1 MTTLVYVPGDAGAL
15 SLGAGE
21 VARAIAEEA
30 ARRRAAVK
38 VVRNGSRGAY
48 WLEPLIEVL
57 TPRGRLAYGPLP
69 ARGRAGPFNA
79 GFLHRGPHAP
89 SPRAPEA
96 VPLPQGQQPPALRP
110 AGLHH
115 PPLRK

>member
-48 WLEPLIEVL
+48 WLEPLIEML
-57 TPRGRLAYGPLP
+57 TPPGRPAYRPLTT
-69 ARGRAGPFNA
+69 RDLAGPFNA
-79 GFLHRGPHAP
+79 GLLDGGSHAP
-89 SPRAPEA
+89 SLRAPEA
-96 VPLPQGQQPPALRP
+96 IPRLQGQ
-110 AGLHH
+110 
-115 PPLRK
+115 

>member
-48 WLEPLIEVL
+48 WLSPPLGVL
-57 TPRGRLAYGPLP
+57 STRGPPADGPPPTRGFAGAFHPDFPVRGSNAPCPRGA
-69 ARGRAGPFNA
+69 GRV
-79 GFLHRGPHAP
+79 
-89 SPRAPEA
+89 PR
-96 VPLPQGQQPPALRP
+96 
-110 AGLHH
+110 H
-115 PPLRK
+115 PG